1 MESSEAAGSATETCP
16 HCRAAVTADEKFCSA
31 CGRALTRGI
40 SGALIASDPPPGAAI
55 YNTAPSPNY
64 ANQAKIGK
72 ARKWLFAIALL
83 TMLTGVIFY
92 FIQKQEV
99 EKQID
104 QARIQVA
111 GIPPDVLDE
120 RFKAATGM
128 TWQEAID
135 HDRGMVNMLLA
146 VNIALGALY
155 LVLWW
160 WAKKKP
166 LPAAVIALLLF
177 ITTHVINAVMQ
188 PESLAQGILVK
199 ILFTLALVRAITA
212 ANEERNLTAAPPA

>member
-1 MESSEAAGSATETCP
+1 MESIEAAGSATETCP
-16 HCRAAVTADEKFCSA
+16 HCQAAVTPDEKFCAA
-31 CGRALTRGI
+31 CGRALVRGI
-40 SGALIASDPPPGAAI
+40 SGTLIVSDPPASAMPPPPVLSYENA
-55 YNTAPSPNY
+55 
-64 ANQAKIGK
+64 AKIGK

-92 FIQKQEV
+92 FIQKADV

-104 QARIQVA
+104 EARIQVA

-135 HDRGMVNMLLA
+135 HDRGLVYMLLA
-146 VNIALGALY
+146 VNLALGALY

-160 WAKKKP
+160 WAKTKP

-188 PESLAQGILVK
+188 PASIYQGILVK

-212 ANEERNLTAAPPA
+212 AKEERNLTAAPIA